1 MESGHPDT
9 EWMEPLE
16 RILSAA
22 GYEVQ
27 ARPEGL
33 VALRGRDRRGVV
45 MVRGLQSPVEIAPL
59 FPADIVHRSAVYRDD
74 PGPVARSLAADRGI
88 EVIDRSTLGASLGE
102 ILLWPGVQRSDPGTE
117 SVPTPLEP
125 PMAVFP
131 AGEPIVRPRLGRR
144 EIEIMH
150 GIEGASYRL
159 RLVPF
164 YLGAYRVR
172 SPAAHGEP
180 GPTSD
185 HLVAVHAISQRA
197 EIWEI
202 GDRDW
207 TPELSD
213 PHDRLDAVLPVEAA
227 EARAREAIR
236 RHHTIAIDHTEQHGG
251 AMVIE
256 KRRIPPAPDDIR
268 LGPMATI
275 FVPYWYV
282 ESPRGRHVID
292 ATTGRAVLPEGDGP
306 G

>member
-1 MESGHPDT
+1 MESGPADA
-9 EWMEPLE
+9 EWMAPLE

-27 ARPEGL
+27 TRPEGL
-33 VALRGRDRRGVV
+33 LAVRGRDRRAVV
-45 MVRGLQSPVEIAPL
+45 VVRGLLSPVEIAPL
-59 FPADIVHRSAVYRDD
+59 FPPDIVHRSAVYRED
-74 PGPVARSLAADRGI
+74 PGSVARSLAADRGI
-88 EVIDRSTLGASLGE
+88 EVVDRSTLGASLGE
-102 ILLWPGVQRSDPGTE
+102 ILLWPGIQVPARSEEETRA
-117 SVPTPLEP
+117 PLEP

-144 EIEIMH
+144 EVELMH
-150 GIEGASYRL
+150 GIEGARYRL

-207 TPELSD
+207 TPDLSD
-213 PHDRLDAVLPVEAA
+213 PHERLDPVLPVEAA

-236 RHHTIAIDHTEQHGG
+236 RHHTISVDHTEQHGG
-251 AMVIE
+251 TMVIE
-256 KRRIPPAPDDIR
+256 KRRIPPAPEDIR
-268 LGPMATI
+268 IGPMATI
-275 FVPYWYV
+275 FIPYWYV
-282 ESPRGRHVID
+282 ESSRGRHVVD
-292 ATTGRAVLPEGDGP
+292 STTGREVLPDGDGP
-306 G
+306 D

>member
-1 MESGHPDT
+1 VESPGADS

-33 VALRGRDRRGVV
+33 LAVRGRDRRAVV
-45 MVRGLQSPVEIAPL
+45 VLRGLPSPVEIAPL
-59 FPADIVHRSAVYRDD
+59 FPADTVHRSAVYRDD

-102 ILLWPGVQRSDPGTE
+102 ILLWPGTQPADRGAE
-117 SVPTPLEP
+117 SIRAPLEV

-150 GIEGASYRL
+150 GIDGARYRL

-207 TPELSD
+207 TPDLAD
-213 PHDRLDAVLPVEAA
+213 PHDRLDPVLPVEAA

-236 RHHTIAIDHTEQHGG
+236 RHHTIAVDHTEQHGG

-256 KRRIPPAPDDIR
+256 KRRIPPAPDNIR
-268 LGPMATI
+268 LGPLATI

-292 ATTGRAVLPEGDGP
+292 ATTGREVLPDGDTP